1 MKWMISVLA
10 LASCFAT
17 TVAAAQS
24 DVLLVSPSELEV
36 MPAASAEARLAELER
51 AYQEVKIR
59 GPRAGVVVSP
69 LVIFG
74 GVMTA
79 TAGAVANSCLF
90 SDGSKCRTQA
100 GNIMVGVGVSAIAA
114 GITGLVIS
122 AIRLRRAKDQRLRLK
137 WEMSELQG
145 AVD

>member
-1 MKWMISVLA
+1 MKWMISILA
-10 LASCFAT
+10 LFSCFAA
-17 TVAAAQS
+17 TVAVAQS
-24 DVLLVSPSELEV
+24 DVVVVSPSELEV
-36 MPAASAEARLAELER
+36 MPAATAEARLAELER

-69 LVIFG
+69 LVILG
-74 GVMTA
+74 GVLTA
-79 TAGAVANSCLF
+79 TAGAIGNSCLF
-90 SDGSKCRTQA
+90 SDGRKCRTQA
-100 GNIMVGVGVSAIAA
+100 GNIMVGVGVTAIAA

-122 AIRLRRAKDQRLRLK
+122 AIRLRRAKDERLRLK